1 MQKMM
6 SCKWHDQVF
15 SFCSESHAAVCI
27 WTTTVHALH
36 CISLAVCNKAICHII
51 KDLLR
56 WNLKYLL
63 KTTGLIS
70 ISVSQQQAPN
80 PKENRWL
87 YMQKYH
93 ILIHVQ
99 ERFHITLGRCPED
112 EHNIIFSV
120 VLWEAHN
127 PNTGT
132 NVQDSSWETAANLFK
147 TRHPVNANNK
157 QSIVIY
163 QNKLHFC
170 VLFYIWFFF
179 SSIFKQFP
187 ETSKD
192 ILFVEKFILEDIFN
206 FTTLFSR
213 AYKIWKYK
221 SSTKYLRL
229 KKKIIFWLLINF
241 YDIALEA

>member
-36 CISLAVCNKAICHII
+36 CISLAVCNKAICHVIR
-51 KDLLR
+51 DLLR

-93 ILIHVQ
+93 ILIHAQ

-132 NVQDSSWETAANLFK
+132 NVQDSSWETATNLFK

-170 VLFYIWFFF
+170 VLFYICFFF
-179 SSIFKQFP
+179 SVLFLNNFQKHLKTFCLLKNSYWKIF
-187 ETSKD
+187 
-192 ILFVEKFILEDIFN
+192 L
-206 FTTLFSR
+206 TLLRYS
-213 AYKIWKYK
+213 AEH
-221 SSTKYLRL
+221 TKYRN
-229 KKKIIFWLLINF
+229 INPPQS
-241 YDIALEA
+241 ICI